1 MWLIGINPYT
11 GMVRRIWGVN
21 VKRQPIPRAC
31 CVWISVL
38 SERLRSI
45 MHCRTTK
52 DSTLAC
58 VQSKYLRLSV
68 LFLTSLC
75 ITFQLAR
82 PMLSQRVERSSDRVS
97 FKFLSQNTHRCN
109 ATRERSMHMWN
120 LSFKTVLKQELLRFQ
135 ATGRSQNT

>member
-1 MWLIGINPYT
+1 MTTGRINQGAIHRSARRHELYEQLVCYCYTLCKRIG
-11 GMVRRIWGVN
+11 VR
-21 VKRQPIPRAC
+21 KRTDPH
-31 CVWISVL
+31 VVSF
-38 SERLRSI
+38 
-45 MHCRTTK
+45 
-52 DSTLAC
+52 D
-58 VQSKYLRLSV
+58 